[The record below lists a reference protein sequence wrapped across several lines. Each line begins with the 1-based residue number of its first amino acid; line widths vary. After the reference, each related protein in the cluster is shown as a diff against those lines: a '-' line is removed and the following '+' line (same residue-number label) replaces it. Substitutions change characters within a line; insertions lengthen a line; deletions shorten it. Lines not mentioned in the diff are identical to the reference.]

1 MSISICLYLSNHSF
15 FLSITGFTCLVWQ
28 KLEEQNPSFFYVYN
42 IMLRLKDQIVSYNY
56 LVIFFLSFSFLYSLL
71 FIFKIQTVCI
81 SNLQMEKQNEIK
93 RRVLNAAPKTEDNSK
108 LNVDISKIFS
118 SPLELSSMDTE

>member
-1 MSISICLYLSNHSF
+1 
-15 FLSITGFTCLVWQ
+15 
-28 KLEEQNPSFFYVYN
+28 
-42 IMLRLKDQIVSYNY
+42 
-56 LVIFFLSFSFLYSLL
+56 
-71 FIFKIQTVCI
+71 
-81 SNLQMEKQNEIK
+81 MEKQNEIK